1 MTKDDI
7 IKMAQTAGWE
17 MGNDLSDGFGER
29 LQRFA
34 EIAFNSGALAAMK
47 AFDHAIVHER
57 AECAQLVEQAGIDGY
72 GTLAAAAMI
81 RARGEK

>member
-7 IKMAQTAGWE
+7 IKTAQTAGWE
-17 MGNDLSDGFGER
+17 IENDLSDGFGER

-34 EIAFNSGALAAMK
+34 AIAFNLGALAAMK
-47 AFDHAIVHER
+47 AFNHAIVHER
-57 AECAQLVEQAGIDGY
+57 AECAQLVEQAGADGY

-81 RARGEK
+81 RARGER

>member
-7 IKMAQTAGWE
+7 ITMAQKAGWE

-57 AECAQLVEQAGIDGY
+57 AECAQLVEQAGADGY

-81 RARGEK
+81 RARGER

>member
-1 MTKDDI
+1 MTRDDI
-7 IKMAQTAGWE
+7 IRMAQEAGWE
-17 MGNDLSDGFGER
+17 MGSDLSDGFGIR
-29 LQRFA
+29 LMRFA
-34 EIAFNSGALAAMK
+34 EIAFSSGALAAMK

-57 AECAQLVEQAGIDGY
+57 AECARLVEQAGIDGY